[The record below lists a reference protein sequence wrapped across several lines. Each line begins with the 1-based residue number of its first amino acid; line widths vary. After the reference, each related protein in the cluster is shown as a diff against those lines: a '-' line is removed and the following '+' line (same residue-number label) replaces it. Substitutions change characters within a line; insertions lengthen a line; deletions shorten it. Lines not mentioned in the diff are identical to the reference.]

1 MPRGSDDVA
10 APRNDSLEG
19 RAGWIARPSKVIAQ
33 PLELHPTWRGVV
45 VEQRGACYNHLWDP
59 QQQSSDA
66 TGRRPLEKASWTSE
80 RAQVV
85 ISEIETVIVGKRQAV
100 EQVVIGLLCNGHVL
114 IEDIPGVGK
123 TMLAKA
129 LAGALG
135 ASYRRIQFT
144 PDLLPADITGTSI
157 FNQKTSEFSF
167 REGPVF
173 TNILLADEINRAT
186 PKTQSS
192 LLECME
198 EFQVTVDGETKL
210 LARPF
215 FVMATENP
223 VEYRGTYPLP
233 EAQLDRFLMRIKIGY
248 PAPEDEVTVLDRQMK
263 RHPIYSVKPV
273 VETEE
278 VLAMQEN
285 VKDVFIEPSLKQYL
299 VALVWAT
306 REHPMLSL
314 GASPR
319 ASLGLLRAGQARA
332 ALQGRDFVLPDD
344 IKAVASPVLC
354 HRLFLK
360 PEARVRQA
368 DAEQIVAEVLDQVAV
383 PAA

>member
-1 MPRGSDDVA
+1 M
-10 APRNDSLEG
+10 E
-19 RAGWIARPSKVIAQ
+19 KT
-33 PLELHPTWRGVV
+33 TWT
-45 VEQRGACYNHLWDP
+45 A
-59 QQQSSDA
+59 
-66 TGRRPLEKASWTSE
+66 E
-80 RAQVV
+80 RAQS
-85 ISEIETVIVGKRQAV
+85 IINEIETVIVGKRQVV
-100 EQVVIGLLCNGHVL
+100 ELVVIGLLCNGHIL

-135 ASYRRIQFT
+135 GSYHRIQFT

-157 FNQKTSEFSF
+157 FNQKTAEFVF
-167 REGPVF
+167 REGPIF

-198 EFQVTVDGETKL
+198 EFQVTTDGHTRL
-210 LARPF
+210 LDRPF

-223 VEYRGTYPLP
+223 IEYRGTYPLP

-248 PAPEDEVTVLDRQMK
+248 PTPEEDVMVLDRQMK
-263 RHPIYSVKPV
+263 RHPIFSVKPV
-273 VETEE
+273 VEREE

-299 VALVWAT
+299 VGLVWAT

-332 ALQGRDFVLPDD
+332 ALQGRDYVLPDD
-344 IKAVASPVLC
+344 IKTIASAVLS

-360 PEARVRQA
+360 PEARVRQT
-368 DAEQIVAEVLDQVAV
+368 DPQQIVTEVLDTVTV

>member
-1 MPRGSDDVA
+1 M
-10 APRNDSLEG
+10 E
-19 RAGWIARPSKVIAQ
+19 KT
-33 PLELHPTWRGVV
+33 TWT
-45 VEQRGACYNHLWDP
+45 A
-59 QQQSSDA
+59 
-66 TGRRPLEKASWTSE
+66 E
-80 RAQVV
+80 RAQA
-85 ISEIETVIVGKRQAV
+85 IIAEIETVIVGKRQVV
-100 EQVVIGLLCNGHVL
+100 ELVVMGLLCNGHIL

-157 FNQKTSEFSF
+157 YNQKTSEFIF

-173 TNILLADEINRAT
+173 TNVLLADEINRAT

-198 EFQVTVDGETKL
+198 EFQVTTDGLTRRL
-210 LARPF
+210 NRPF

-223 VEYRGTYPLP
+223 IEYRGTYPLP
-233 EAQLDRFLMRIKIGY
+233 EAQLDRFLMRIRIGY
-248 PAPEDEVTVLDRQMK
+248 PTPEDEVMVLDRQMK

-278 VLAMQEN
+278 VLAMQES

-299 VALVWAT
+299 VDLVWAT

-332 ALQGRDFVLPDD
+332 ALQSRDYVLPDD
-344 IKAVASPVLC
+344 IKAVAFAVLS

-360 PEARVRQA
+360 PEARVRRA
-368 DAEQIVAEVLDQVAV
+368 DPQQIVSEVLDQVAV